1 MMIPLV
7 EMSSLKT
14 WGRIFT
20 LHMPQNSV
28 STNETALP
36 FFFFKRT
43 KMTDSEKVYAAFEKA
58 GKPLKAG
65 EVAEITGI
73 DKPQVS
79 KIIKSLQKEGK
90 LTSPKRCYYAPS

>member
-1 MMIPLV
+1 
-7 EMSSLKT
+7 
-14 WGRIFT
+14 
-20 LHMPQNSV
+20 
-28 STNETALP
+28 
-36 FFFFKRT
+36 
-43 KMTDSEKVYAAFEKA
+43 MTESEKVYTAFKEAA
-58 GKPLKAG
+58 KPLKAG

>member
-1 MMIPLV
+1 MLGALRLV
-7 EMSSLKT
+7 ED
-14 WGRIFT
+14 
-20 LHMPQNSV
+20 
-28 STNETALP
+28 A
-36 FFFFKRT
+36 
-43 KMTDSEKVYAAFEKA
+43 KMTDTEKVYAAFKEA

-79 KIIKSLQKEGK
+79 RIIKSLQKEGR

>member
-1 MMIPLV
+1 
-7 EMSSLKT
+7 
-14 WGRIFT
+14 
-20 LHMPQNSV
+20 
-28 STNETALP
+28 
-36 FFFFKRT
+36 
-43 KMTDSEKVYAAFEKA
+43 MTESEKVFTAFKEA

-73 DKPQVS
+73 AKPQVS